1 MIVELFE
8 ISGTFNGID
17 GVDGIAFSNSV
28 VSEFNIDD
36 LCGTPQNVKI
46 VDVGSMHQKVPAL
59 NRKGRQWK
67 NLYT

>member
-46 VDVGSMHQKVPAL
+46 VDVSSMHQKVPAL